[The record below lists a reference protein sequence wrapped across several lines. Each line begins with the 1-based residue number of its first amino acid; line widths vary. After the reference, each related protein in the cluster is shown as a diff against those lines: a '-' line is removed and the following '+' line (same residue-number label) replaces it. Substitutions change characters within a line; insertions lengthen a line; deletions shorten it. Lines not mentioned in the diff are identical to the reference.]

1 MAKLG
6 SSRHPAVVRVRTQQ
20 RAEEILS
27 VCDRHGWRAIIGL
40 EPDQPED
47 VSDVERLLNP
57 PRPARA
63 TSTIGR
69 NDPCL
74 CGSGLKYKKCC
85 GKPRPAATS

>member
-6 SSRHPAVVRVRTQQ
+6 SSGHPIVVCVRTQR

-27 VCDRHGWRAIIGL
+27 VCDQHGWKAIVGV

-57 PRPARA
+57 PRPAA
-63 TSTIGR
+63 TS
-69 NDPCL
+69 
-74 CGSGLKYKKCC
+74 
-85 GKPRPAATS
+85 